1 MPHKFNAARR
11 HKFPKKRYRVT
22 NWAEYTESLRRR
34 GDLTI
39 WVTDDTLK
47 QWRAPR
53 RTTPGGQPKYSNIA
67 IETCLTLRTIY
78 KLPLRQTQGLMRS
91 IARLMGVDIPVPDF
105 STLSRRG
112 LGLRLPAKP
121 RVDRTEPI
129 HLTMD
134 STGLKIFGEGE
145 WLQVKHETKAKRK
158 SWRKLH
164 LGLDLTTGE
173 IICSDLTLD
182 HVGDSTALPGLL
194 DQFDGPVSRFLA
206 DGAYD
211 GTPTRNLLTARF
223 GDAVEVIIPPPK
235 NAVLALKSRDDPSLR
250 DQHIAQIQTYGR
262 LAWQVRSGYNQRS
275 RAEAQIGRWKS
286 VIGPKLRSRRFE
298 NQKTEAQ
305 IGVRALK
312 QPSHLLKK
320 LAARPR
326 QHDLALALREI
337 GRVERTLFIIEWL
350 LNTEMQRRAQI
361 GLNKGEAHHALK
373 GALRIGRQGEIRDR
387 TTEGQHFRIAGLN
400 LLTAIIIYWNTKQ
413 LGMAVAQRR
422 KAGLDCSPELLAHI
436 SPLGWA
442 HILLTGE
449 YRWRNARA

>member
-1 MPHKFNAARR
+1 
-11 HKFPKKRYRVT
+11 
-22 NWAEYTESLRRR
+22 
-34 GDLTI
+34 
-39 WVTDDTLK
+39 
-47 QWRAPR
+47 
-53 RTTPGGQPKYSNIA
+53 
-67 IETCLTLRTIY
+67 
-78 KLPLRQTQGLMRS
+78 
-91 IARLMGVDIPVPDF
+91 MGVDIPVPDF

-173 IICSDLTLD
+173 IICSDLTRTT
-182 HVGDSTALPGLL
+182 SAIARPCPG
-194 DQFDGPVSRFLA
+194 FWISSRAGFAHFWRWGL
-206 DGAYD
+206 D
-211 GTPTRNLLTARF
+211 GTPTRQSAHSAFWRS
-223 GDAVEVIIPPPK
+223 VEVIIPPPK

-305 IGVRALK
+305 IGVRALNRMTE
-312 QPSHLLKK
+312 LGC
-320 LAARPR
+320 ARF
-326 QHDLALALREI
+326 ESV
-337 GRVERTLFIIEWL
+337 G
-350 LNTEMQRRAQI
+350 
-361 GLNKGEAHHALK
+361 
-373 GALRIGRQGEIRDR
+373 
-387 TTEGQHFRIAGLN
+387 
-400 LLTAIIIYWNTKQ
+400 
-413 LGMAVAQRR
+413 
-422 KAGLDCSPELLAHI
+422 
-436 SPLGWA
+436 
-442 HILLTGE
+442 
-449 YRWRNARA
+449 

>member
-1 MPHKFNAARR
+1 MTRFDATDRR
-11 HKFPKKRYRVT
+11 PVDKWT
-22 NWAEYTESLRRR
+22 A
-34 GDLTI
+34 
-39 WVTDDTLK
+39 
-47 QWRAPR
+47 APR
-53 RTTPGGQPKYSNIA
+53 PTTSPQGQKPQQKRSTHMVHKPVNS
-67 IETCLTLRTIY
+67 ECS
-78 KLPLRQTQGLMRS
+78 RQ
-91 IARLMGVDIPVPDF
+91 
-105 STLSRRG
+105 
-112 LGLRLPAKP
+112 
-121 RVDRTEPI
+121 
-129 HLTMD
+129 
-134 STGLKIFGEGE
+134 GE

-305 IGVRALK
+305 IGVRALNRMTE
-312 QPSHLLKK
+312 LGC
-320 LAARPR
+320 ARF
-326 QHDLALALREI
+326 ESV
-337 GRVERTLFIIEWL
+337 G
-350 LNTEMQRRAQI
+350 
-361 GLNKGEAHHALK
+361 
-373 GALRIGRQGEIRDR
+373 
-387 TTEGQHFRIAGLN
+387 
-400 LLTAIIIYWNTKQ
+400 
-413 LGMAVAQRR
+413 
-422 KAGLDCSPELLAHI
+422 
-436 SPLGWA
+436 
-442 HILLTGE
+442 
-449 YRWRNARA
+449 

>member
-22 NWAEYTESLRRR
+22 NWAEYTEILRRR

-194 DQFDGPVSRFLA
+194 
-206 DGAYD
+206 
-211 GTPTRNLLTARF
+211 TARF

-305 IGVRALK
+305 IGVRALNRMTE
-312 QPSHLLKK
+312 LGC
-320 LAARPR
+320 ARF
-326 QHDLALALREI
+326 ESV
-337 GRVERTLFIIEWL
+337 G
-350 LNTEMQRRAQI
+350 
-361 GLNKGEAHHALK
+361 
-373 GALRIGRQGEIRDR
+373 
-387 TTEGQHFRIAGLN
+387 
-400 LLTAIIIYWNTKQ
+400 
-413 LGMAVAQRR
+413 
-422 KAGLDCSPELLAHI
+422 
-436 SPLGWA
+436 
-442 HILLTGE
+442 
-449 YRWRNARA
+449 